1 MKVFSYLKVHYKT
14 IPTLI
19 SGGEN
24 SLKSIISSVKA
35 IDSKNPSKIWNW
47 YSNAKRLDIWT
58 YEGVLNL
65 IRLLTRKCWVCMK
78 NDSLNLH

>member
-35 IDSKNPSKIWNW
+35 IDSKNPSKI
-47 YSNAKRLDIWT
+47 
-58 YEGVLNL
+58 
-65 IRLLTRKCWVCMK
+65 
-78 NDSLNLH
+78 